1 MRGRVLG
8 VDFGHKRVGLAISDE
23 LGIAAH
29 PLVVIPR
36 RGASARIAQ
45 LVEERGVTEIVVGL
59 PTTLSG
65 REGESAQAARQLGSE
80 IEAATGLRVEWV
92 DERFTTSTAER
103 AMLAAGVRRR
113 SRRESLDKVA
123 ATIILQAF
131 LDRRQ

>member
-1 MRGRVLG
+1 
-8 VDFGHKRVGLAISDE
+8 
-23 LGIAAH
+23 
-29 PLVVIPR
+29 VVIPR